1 MQWLFEPLDHRPED
15 ADVELPPMDHAV
27 GGHKTSQYSDAAA
40 RVALARAARGE
51 TIAAILAVP
60 GMPSRRTLYDWIRD
74 VPRFGEAWRG
84 MRDRQ
89 ALARQSAVQDAEP
102 LRAIHAFLDA
112 EARGR
117 QPGLKR
123 GRKSTYTRRV
133 AEAWCELIADGATL
147 REAAAR
153 PGMPAVAMIY
163 RWLRNHP
170 EFRDMYKAAAEFRDM
185 VLREEAVDLAGSQGA
200 GARGPVDALRARADA
215 LRPDVWR

>member
-1 MQWLFEPLDHRPED
+1 MLWLSEPLDHRPDD
-15 ADVELPPMDHAV
+15 AEVELPPMDHAI
-27 GGHKTSQYSDAAA
+27 GGRKTSQYSDAAA

-51 TIAAILAVP
+51 TIAAILTIP

-74 VPRFGEAWRG
+74 VPRFGEAWRE

-89 ALARQSAVQDAEP
+89 ALARQRAVQDAEP
-102 LRAIHAFLDA
+102 LRAIHAFLDS
-112 EARGR
+112 EVHGR
-117 QPGLKR
+117 EPGLKR

-133 AEAWCELIADGATL
+133 AEAWCELIANGATL

-153 PGMPAVAMIY
+153 PGMPAVAMVY

-170 EFRDMYKAAAEFRDM
+170 EFRDMYKSAAEFRDL
-185 VLREEAVDLAGSQGA
+185 VLRETAVERAQAGGA
-200 GARGPVDALRARADA
+200 GAAVDALRARANA